1 MRMWDMTSQKS
12 HETQVGLKY
21 LSKKYRLLN
30 IFKRFLALY
39 IFIKRMIY
47 FYLTIKLLYDFIGFT
62 NITYIYIINL
72 FFIAIVLINFDLRK
86 VKI

>member
-1 MRMWDMTSQKS
+1 MRMCDMTSQKS

-30 IFKRFLALY
+30 IFKRFLPLY

-47 FYLTIKLLYDFIGFT
+47 FYLTIKL
-62 NITYIYIINL
+62 
-72 FFIAIVLINFDLRK
+72 
-86 VKI
+86 